1 MVNDMTEV
9 SLDLYYEIVVE
20 SIDDVVSSQRRQT
33 AANSR
38 FRQYA

>member
-1 MVNDMTEV
+1 MTEV
-9 SLDLYYEIVVE
+9 SIDHYYEIVVVE